1 MTMTEIT
8 RLILGLREAGWSEAK
23 INDFLIY
30 IESGNDS
37 YKPKADD
44 QTKQ

>member
-8 RLILGLREAGWSEAK
+8 RLITGLRKIGLSGDE

-30 IESGNDS
+30 IESGDVK
-37 YKPKADD
+37 YEPKEKA
-44 QTKQ
+44 

>member
-1 MTMTEIT
+1 MTMTEMM

-30 IESGNDS
+30 IESGNET
-37 YKPKADD
+37 YKPKPD
-44 QTKQ
+44 TKSEN